1 MATPSLT
8 KHTLQGSLG
17 DLLIDVRTGDRSS
30 PRPAVLIIHG
40 FKGFKDWGMFPP
52 LAEQLARAGFT
63 AVSFNLSGSGA
74 DDAGDFSLLERFA
87 QATYR
92 DDLQDIDHMLRAV
105 SEGELEFPPPTSV
118 GVVGHSRGGGAAVLM
133 GSDTR
138 IDALVTWAGIG
149 TIHRWSDD
157 DMRLWKERGVLQ
169 IINARTGQVM
179 PLHDDLRREIE
190 TESDGVLDIQ
200 RAAARVEGPWLI
212 IHGDQDEAVPIDEA
226 QRLATAHRQGTHS
239 ELIVIEGAGHTFGAA
254 HPFAGVTPHLQEAM
268 DQTIGWFS
276 RHLR

>member
-8 KHTLQGSLG
+8 KHTLPGSLG

-30 PRPAVLIIHG
+30 ARPAVLIIHG

-52 LAEQLARAGFT
+52 LADQLARAGFT
-63 AVSFNLSGSGA
+63 TVSFNLSGSGA
-74 DDAGDFSLLERFA
+74 DDTGEFSLLERFA

-92 DDLQDIDHMLRAV
+92 DDLEDIDRMLRAI
-105 SEGELEFPPPTSV
+105 SEGDLAFPAPTSI

-133 GSDTR
+133 GDDPR
-138 IDALVTWAGIG
+138 IDVLVTWAGIG

-169 IINARTGQVM
+169 ILNARTGQVM
-179 PLHDDLRREIE
+179 PLNDDLRREIE
-190 TESDGVLDIQ
+190 GSSDGVLDIQ
-200 RAAARVEGPWLI
+200 RAAARVNVPWLI
-212 IHGDQDEAVPIDEA
+212 IHGAQDEAVPIDEA
-226 QRLATAHRQGTHS
+226 RRLAEAQGVDS

-254 HPFAGVTPHLQEAM
+254 HPFAGITKELQEAM

>member
-1 MATPSLT
+1 MATPTIT
-8 KHTLQGSLG
+8 KHTLAGALG
-17 DLLIDVRTGDRSS
+17 DLFVDVRTGDRSS

-74 DDAGDFSLLERFA
+74 DDAGAFSLLENFA

-92 DDLQDIDHMLRAV
+92 DDLADIDHMLRTI
-105 SEGELEFPPPTSV
+105 SEGDLEFPAPTSV
-118 GVVGHSRGGGAAVLM
+118 GVIGHSRGGGAAVLM
-133 GSDTR
+133 GSDPR

-157 DMRLWKERGVLQ
+157 DMKLWKERGVLQ
-169 IINARTGQVM
+169 ILNARTGQVM
-179 PLHDDLRREIE
+179 PLNDDLRREIE
-190 TESDGVLDIQ
+190 ANSDGVLDIQ
-200 RAAARVEGPWLI
+200 RAAARVNVPWLI
-212 IHGDQDEAVPIDEA
+212 IHGAQDEAVPIDEGR
-226 QRLATAHRQGTHS
+226 RLAEAQGVDS

-254 HPFAGVTPHLQEAM
+254 HPFAGTTKQLQEAM

>member
-1 MATPSLT
+1 MATPTIT
-8 KHTLQGSLG
+8 KHTLAGALG
-17 DLLIDVRTGDRSS
+17 DLFVDVRTGDRSS

-74 DDAGDFSLLERFA
+74 DDAGAFSLLENFA

-92 DDLQDIDHMLRAV
+92 DDLADIDHMLRTI
-105 SEGELEFPPPTSV
+105 SEGDLEFPAPTSV

-133 GSDTR
+133 GSDPR
-138 IDALVTWAGIG
+138 IDSLVTWAGIG

-157 DMRLWKERGVLQ
+157 DMKLWKERGVLQ
-169 IINARTGQVM
+169 ILNARTGQVM
-179 PLHDDLRREIE
+179 PLNDDLRREIE
-190 TESDGVLDIQ
+190 ANSDGVLDIQ
-200 RAAARVEGPWLI
+200 RAAARVNVPWLI
-212 IHGDQDEAVPIDEA
+212 IHGAQDEAVPIDEGR
-226 QRLATAHRQGTHS
+226 RLAEAQGVDS

-254 HPFAGVTPHLQEAM
+254 HPFAGTTKELQEAM